1 MHYTLNV
8 TEDAIDFLAEE
19 GYSEEYG
26 ARPLNRAIQ
35 HYIEDSVADEIL
47 NDKIKEGEIIN
58 IDYIKGEI
66 VVKTSKKVKAK

>member
-1 MHYTLNV
+1 MHYGLNV
-8 TEDAIDFLAEE
+8 SEAAMDFLAEQ

-47 NDKIKEGEIIN
+47 NDNIKEGETIN

-66 VVKTSKKVKAK
+66 VVKTSKKAKAK

>member
-1 MHYTLNV
+1 MHYGLHV
-8 TEDAIDFLAEE
+8 TEEAIDFLAEQ

-58 IDYIKGEI
+58 IDYVKGEI
-66 VVKTSKKVKAK
+66 VVKTAKKPKSK